1 MKKKGFTLVELMVV
15 IAVIGILAGVALVS
29 LNTSRAKARD
39 VQRKTNIASVQRAL
53 EMAYADCGFY
63 PYVDGVCAGTATML
77 AAGFPIETPV
87 APQTATDYYGSL
99 IAWLVGSPATATS
112 KYLNSAA
119 GLGNAGTGWPEG
131 TTLTLDHYYNPG
143 ALGVSY
149 TLGTALESG
158 PNFQVT
164 NPK

>member
-63 PYVDGVCAGTATML
+63 PYQAGVCTGTASML
-77 AAGFPIETPV
+77 AADFPIDV
-87 APQTATDYYGSL
+87 AGDYYNSL
-99 IAWLVGSPATATS
+99 IIWLVGSPTAATS

-119 GLGNAGTGWPEG
+119 GLGNAGTGWPSG
-131 TTLTLDHYYNPG
+131 TTEALDHYYNPG

-158 PNFQVT
+158 PSFSVT